1 MFGNRFDIS
10 TFTYTFKHP
19 TPPKKQYSMKK
30 LFTLFSILTAGV
42 SFSISGFAGNDN
54 AAVNQTQRCGTLQ
67 HEAYMRSIDPFYDQK
82 KEDMARQMQ
91 TIIDRMEAEK
101 ISKGENTN
109 TTYIIPIV
117 FHILYNT
124 SAQNVTDAKINAMMV
139 QLNAD
144 WGRTNSDKGNTP
156 SYFATVAVDMG
167 IQFCLAIKDN
177 SGNATN
183 GIVHKQ
189 TSQTSFA
196 ISGDPI
202 KKTASG
208 GDDPWNVN
216 KYFNVWIGN
225 LSGGILGYGVFP
237 PISSLYGVAIH
248 YCTVGSLTS
257 PGTCAPYQSGRTLS
271 HEIGHCFNLIHI
283 WGDDNGACSGTDNCA
298 DTPNQADATSGC
310 PSGVKTDACSGAP
323 NGIQYQNYMDYTDDA
338 CYNMFSANQ
347 KTRAQAAVTGS
358 LMALVNSV
366 PTVCAAGTGVA
377 EHSSLSDNISLFP
390 NPSTGEVFIST
401 NVNSM
406 DVKVFNAIGEAV
418 VTKKINV
425 PSSGDA
431 KINLSNSPDGIYLF
445 QMKTSEGTITKR
457 VVINR

>member
-1 MFGNRFDIS
+1 
-10 TFTYTFKHP
+10 
-19 TPPKKQYSMKK
+19 MKK
-30 LFTLFSILTAGV
+30 TITLITILAAGIT
-42 SFSISGFAGNDN
+42 SSISGFAGNDN
-54 AAVNQTQRCGTLQ
+54 ASVNKVSRCGTAQ

-82 KEDMARQMQ
+82 KEDMEKQLQ
-91 TIIDRMEAEK
+91 KIIDNMEAEK
-101 ISKGENTN
+101 ISKGEVTN
-109 TTYIIPIV
+109 AQYTIPIV

-124 SAQNVTDAKINAMMV
+124 AAQNVTDAKINAMML
-139 QLNAD
+139 QLNQD
-144 WGRTNSDKGNTP
+144 WSRTNTDKGNTP
-156 SYFATVAVDMG
+156 SYFASSAVDMQ
-167 IQFCLAIKDN
+167 IQFCLAVKDN

-183 GIVHKQ
+183 GIIHKQ
-189 TSQTSFA
+189 TSSSSFA

-283 WGDDNGACSGTDNCA
+283 WGDEPACSGTDNCA
-298 DTPNQADATSGC
+298 DTPNQGDATSGC

-323 NGIQYQNYMDYTDDA
+323 NGIEYQNYMDYTDDA

-347 KTRAQAAVTGS
+347 KTRAQGAVAGS

-366 PTVCAAGTGVA
+366 PTVCTAGTGVI
-377 EHSSLSDNISLFP
+377 EHSLSDNISLYP
-390 NPSTGEVFIST
+390 NPSTGDVFISSS
-401 NVNSM
+401 VNSM
-406 DVKVFNAIGEAV
+406 DVKVYNAIGEAV

-425 PSSGDA
+425 PSSGEA
-431 KINLSNSPDGIYLF
+431 KINLSNNPDGIYLF
-445 QMKTSEGTITKR
+445 QMKTEEGTVTKR